1 MILETAANATILIVD
16 DTPSDI
22 RVLSEVLRQEYK
34 TLFATNWKDCLEL
47 AASRHPDLILL
58 DVMMPEMNGYELCQR
73 LKADVATRDIPV
85 IFVTALSQEEDET
98 RGLEIGALDYITK
111 PFKPAVVR
119 ARVKTHL
126 LIMQQQAELVR
137 KQLKLEEDLQAAG
150 IIQQSLLPGALPE
163 LDRADFA
170 WEFQPCEAVGGDILN
185 IVQLD
190 ADTVGLY
197 MVDVAGH
204 GPPSA
209 MLSVLVYQMMSPHT
223 GILVDH
229 STGSPVIRQP
239 EDVLNIL
246 DREFPLLRFERHF
259 TIIYMVVNLDTGT
272 LTYSNAAHCTPI
284 VLRGEEG
291 LELLEEAGTFIGLQ
305 AFAFGQGTVELAPG
319 DKVVLYSDGLI
330 EMEDAQEQSFG
341 LERLKNA
348 VLALHSA
355 PPGALAKGLRAQAV
369 AYAGDRPLAD
379 DLSILTFEYMGR
391 QTAAPV

>member
-1 MILETAANATILIVD
+1 MIVETPPSASILIVD

-34 TLFATNWKDCLEL
+34 TFFATNWKDCLHL
-47 AASRHPDLILL
+47 ASSRHPDLILL
-58 DVMMPEMNGYELCQR
+58 DVMMPEMDGYEVCLR
-73 LKADVATRDIPV
+73 LKADPATKNIPV

-137 KQLKLEEDLQAAG
+137 KQQKLEEDLQAAG

-163 LDRADFA
+163 IDRAEFG
-170 WEFQPCEAVGGDILN
+170 WKFQPCEAVGGDILN
-185 IVQLD
+185 IVSLG

-197 MVDVAGH
+197 LVDVSGH
-204 GPPSA
+204 GPPAA
-209 MLSVLVYQMMSPHT
+209 MLSVLIYQMMSPHT
-223 GILVDH
+223 GILVDT
-229 STGSPVIRQP
+229 SSGAPVIRQP
-239 EDVLNIL
+239 EEVLNIL
-246 DREFPLLRFERHF
+246 DREFTWMRFERHF
-259 TIIYMVVNLDTGT
+259 TIIYMVVNLATGV

-284 VLRGEEG
+284 LLRHEGG
-291 LELLEEAGTFIGLQ
+291 LELLEEAGTVIGLQ
-305 AFAFGQGTVELAPG
+305 AFAFGQGRVALAPG
-319 DKVVLYSDGLI
+319 DKIVLYSDGLI
-330 EMEDAQEQSFG
+330 EMEDSREKPFG

-348 VLALHSA
+348 VQAQGKAS
-355 PPGALAKGLRAQAV
+355 PVALAEGLRAQAT

-379 DLSILTFEYMGR
+379 DLSILVFEYKGPR
-391 QTAAPV
+391 EV